1 MLVLQVLHYPEH
13 VKACL
18 RAASPQASEAGVSE
32 ELRLAGVLIEAA
44 SGEVDWGAYRDTTA
58 QELRALV
65 EAKLQG
71 HKAQEGGRP
80 ARAILPLLEA
90 LQQSVAAAQT
100 QGERAGRGKRRAARQ
115 RRRRTA

>member
-1 MLVLQVLHYPEH
+1 MRN
-13 VKACL
+13 A
-18 RAASPQASEAGVSE
+18 R
-32 ELRLAGVLIEAA
+32 VLIEAA
-44 SGEVDWGAYRDTTA
+44 SGVVDWGVYRDTTA

-71 HKAQEGGRP
+71 QKAQQAGPVP
-80 ARAILPLLEA
+80 ALLPLLEA

-100 QGERAGRGKRRAARQ
+100 AGAAAGRGKGRAARQ